1 MSENKSYID
10 EVMSIDPSE
19 VVTAFQSTQSST
31 SNANTNIYKTNPV
44 NSVSEDGNYHSRI
57 RVLLNPYDFKH
68 SIVHSARYAMRD
80 AQGFFQVTSSLSV
93 GDKNCPIFK
102 GWKQLWYAKVP
113 DPNNPSEMIEDTT
126 KKAWARKMFQKNEA
140 DWVLV
145 QIIEDENQPELAGQF
160 KLMKLPKSIMNRL
173 QAKMNPSDPKKMKQ
187 PLMDYLFGSVLDM
200 NVQPG
205 PDDPKAP
212 ERKQREISYDL
223 CDFDTD
229 IQPVIKTDGT
239 QLFTDEELEIIEEYN
254 NANIEMVKAKTQVK
268 RDDAERKKAELKD
281 KVRSLYAKAVE
292 YLRTYALNPVD
303 ECSYNPWTPDVTER
317 VNHWLEKVLN
327 MEDPSNGLS
336 ATVES
341 SAGTVEPVSATV
353 QQTANTDAFDSSDG
367 DDDLPF

>member
-1 MSENKSYID
+1 MSEKSYID

-19 VVTAFQSTQSST
+19 VVTAFQNTQSSDRT
-31 SNANTNIYKTNPV
+31 VNSNIYKTNPA

-57 RVLLNPYDFKH
+57 RVLLNPYDIKH
-68 SIVHSARYAMRD
+68 SIVHSARYSMRD

-102 GWKQLWYAKVP
+102 GWKSLWFAKTS
-113 DPNNPSEMIEDTT
+113 DPNNPSEMIEDTA

-140 DWVLV
+140 DWVLIQV
-145 QIIEDENQPELAGQF
+145 IEDENQPELTGQF

-173 QAKMNPSDPKKMKQ
+173 QAKMNPTDTKKMKQ

-229 IQPVIKTDGT
+229 IQPVICTDGT
-239 QLFTDEELEIIEEYN
+239 PLFTDEEIELIEEYN
-254 NANIEMVKAKTQVK
+254 NANTEMYKAKTQSK
-268 RDDAERKKAELKD
+268 RDEAAKKKADLVND
-281 KVRSLYAKAVE
+281 IRPLYAKAIDYVK
-292 YLRTYALNPVD
+292 TYAMNPVV
-303 ECSYNPWTPDVTER
+303 ECSYTPWTPEVTAR
-317 VNHWLEKVLN
+317 VNAWLEKVLN
-327 MEDPSNGLS
+327 MEDPENG
-336 ATVES
+336 S
-341 SAGTVEPVSATV
+341 SASTSVNTESEKIVAKQETTVS
-353 QQTANTDAFDSSDG
+353 ANTDAFDSA
-367 DDDLPF
+367 DDNTDLPF